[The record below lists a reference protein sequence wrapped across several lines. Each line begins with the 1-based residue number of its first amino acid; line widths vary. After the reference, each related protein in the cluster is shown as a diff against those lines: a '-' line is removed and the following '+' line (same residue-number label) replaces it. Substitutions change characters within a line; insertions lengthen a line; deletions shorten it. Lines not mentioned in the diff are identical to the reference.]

1 MLVDT
6 HCHLDFPDYGTEI
19 DMVIARAK
27 NEGVG
32 IMQTIST
39 HISRFDNIKRIAEN
53 YTDIYCSVG
62 IHPHHVEEEKKVT
75 PQEIIDH
82 TNHPKVIGIG
92 ETGLDYYYEN
102 SPRELQRESFIN
114 HIEASRKTG
123 IPVIIHTRDA
133 ENDTINIIHDEM
145 DKGSFKG
152 LIHCFTGTI
161 ELAKKAL
168 DYGLYIS
175 ISGIVTFKKAS
186 SLQDIVKQ
194 LPLDRLLIE
203 TDAPFLAPEP
213 YRGKRNEPAYIKY
226 TAEFI
231 ANLKNISVQ
240 EVADQTT
247 NNFFDL
253 FTKVRKPL

>member
-19 DMVIARAK
+19 DMVITRAK

-53 YTDIYCSVG
+53 YPDIYCSVG

-75 PQEIIDH
+75 VQEIIGY

-102 SPRELQRESFIN
+102 SPRELQQQSFIN
-114 HIEASRKTG
+114 HIEASRKTDV
-123 IPVIIHTRDA
+123 PVIIHTRDA
-133 ENDTINIIHDEM
+133 EDDTMSIINNEM
-145 DKGSFKG
+145 GKGSFKG
-152 LIHCFTGTI
+152 LIHCFTGTM

-186 SLQDIVKQ
+186 ALQDIVKQ

-213 YRGKRNEPAYIKY
+213 YRGKRNEPAYIKH

-231 ANLKNISVQ
+231 ANLKNISAQ

-253 FTKVRKPL
+253 FTKVRKTI